1 MLTALIVLSC
11 LTVVL
16 TNVPKFNELH
26 WREFTDYPCLLRLAG
41 LLLTTGSALG
51 IIYATLS
58 RCHDFYE
65 LYVAGFFVGH
75 ALSAMWAR
83 NKIKCEDPIA

>member
-1 MLTALIVLSC
+1 MLTTLIVLSC

-26 WREFTDYPCLLRLAG
+26 WREFKDYPCLLRLAG
-41 LLLTTGSALG
+41 LLLTTASALG
-51 IIYATLS
+51 ILYATAS

-65 LYVAGFFVGH
+65 LYVAGFFAGH
-75 ALSAMWAR
+75 AFSAMWAR
-83 NKIKCEDPIA
+83 QKLQCEGPAA